1 MSGAT
6 NDKVFQRVVQLMTTS
21 GKMSVKEK
29 ISAKACFFKIPWQLK
44 LNQNKSMNTFLYKKL
59 GFRVFNKFL
68 NV

>member
-44 LNQNKSMNTFLYKKL
+44 LNQNKSMNTFFIQETRLSSLY
-59 GFRVFNKFL
+59 KFL